1 MFTYKTLEYV
11 DFLFKEKDKIKLK
24 PTTKPYDVKK
34 FKSTNDLIKHLNTA
48 DWNPISFNKDEYR
61 EACVFLKYT
70 NYYYFSIYRKQLPR
84 INSRRYTFSEVMS
97 LYNFDQWLREELNKV
112 TGVIEIMLRST
123 LTRELGNNYTGEL
136 EKAEL
141 YLDPNIYNSQKSYRE
156 SLSMIEHRISASK
169 SEPIM
174 HHKNNKDYSI
184 PLWVLVDELTF
195 GELCRFVESL
205 DEGYRNYW
213 IINAFPKKHMKKYI
227 FSWFRVAW
235 YMRNVCAH
243 YSRIYGRYFTAVR
256 PQLMKQEKK
265 LAGKKGDDNQD
276 LFAYLLAFKH
286 LVSFNN
292 HYKRKGWNEFID
304 QLENRIDTYPELILC
319 SKMGFP
325 ENWKVLL
332 SI

>member
-1 MFTYKTLEYV
+1 MFTYKTLECI
-11 DFLFKEKDKIKLK
+11 DFLFEKKSNINMK
-24 PTTKPYDVKK
+24 PTMKPHNVKK

-48 DWNPISFNKDEYR
+48 EWNPISFNKSEYR
-61 EACVFLKYT
+61 EACIFFKYT

-84 INSRRYTFSEVMS
+84 INNRKYEFSEVMN
-97 LYNFDQWLREELNKV
+97 LYNFDQWLREELSKV

-123 LTRELGNNYTGEL
+123 LIRELGNNYGGEL

-141 YLDPNIYNSQKSYRE
+141 YLDPKIYNSPKSYKE
-156 SLSMIEHRISASK
+156 SLNMIEYRISESK
-169 SEPIM
+169 SEPIK
-174 HHKNNKDYSI
+174 HHRNNKDYSI

-205 DEGYRNYW
+205 DEEYRNYW
-213 IINAFPKKHMKKYI
+213 IRNAFPEKHMTKSI

-235 YMRNVCAH
+235 YMRNTCAH

-256 PQLMKQEKK
+256 PRLMKQERR

-286 LVSFNN
+286 LISFNN
-292 HYKRKGWNEFID
+292 QDERKGWNEFID
-304 QLENRIDTYPELILC
+304 QLDKKIDTYPNLILR
-319 SKMGFP
+319 SKMGLP
-325 ENWKVLL
+325 ENWRVLL